1 MAPLFLM
8 LIVAILFGDVLFSSG
23 GHILSAEGTDLSSQ
37 FLYWRDFASR
47 EIQKGNFPLWNPHL
61 FSGAPF
67 FGGFQSA
74 LLYPPNILFLV
85 LPLVTAINF
94 SIALHVFLMG
104 WFTWLWV
111 VNRGVFPLAAF
122 ISAVSIMFSGAYFF
136 HIFAGHL
143 PNLCAMPWIPLLL
156 LSLDGILRKPF
167 RGWVLL
173 GIFALTNEILAGHP
187 QYVYY
192 TAIVIFPYLLFHLH
206 QCQNIKRTMAGLV
219 FLSLGSLLIPAV
231 QIACGIEASLE
242 SVRSQG
248 ASLSFA
254 AMFSF
259 PPENFLTFISPR
271 FFGDM
276 MHLPYW
282 GRDYLWEMCPFIG
295 VAGLIFAISGAVF
308 GNRRDSLPLILLI
321 LALFILAL
329 GHLTPIYGVL
339 YHYLPGYSQFRGT
352 SKFIF
357 FASLFMAL
365 LAGLGADRIFRE
377 NKIPS
382 GLGIACLAAAII
394 LLMTAFLLHSQLPGS
409 TFYKSWHQW
418 FLTVA
423 ASSESY
429 FPVKLAANESFIE
442 EAAYFSAR
450 SLFITAMTLF
460 AFSLLAFSYRHF
472 RAAKYLMVI
481 LVCTEMIFFAA
492 SVRPVF
498 QISNPIDT
506 KIASFIAG
514 YEGDYRI
521 LNINRPN
528 SAMSIGARDIWGYD
542 PIIPLRYAR
551 FMAATQ
557 GLDPEKASQ
566 YINFRQ
572 YHRLY
577 NMLRLRFI
585 MNLQG
590 NSMEIRECKDFMP
603 HYTLIQSYKVL
614 DDWHKILDTML
625 KPSFDPRR
633 TVILENNPGIS
644 PAATE
649 NVHGSSIRLVKD
661 AENDSI
667 VEVDARDPAILLATD
682 SYSKGWHAVDLT
694 NQNRRYNV
702 LPANYTLMAIPLQ
715 AGSHL
720 IRIEYKPLSFNISL
734 WISVIALSLYILVS
748 IHWLATVAMGFR
760 RS

>member
-1 MAPLFLM
+1 
-8 LIVAILFGDVLFSSG
+8 
-23 GHILSAEGTDLSSQ
+23 
-37 FLYWRDFASR
+37 
-47 EIQKGNFPLWNPHL
+47 
-61 FSGAPF
+61 
-67 FGGFQSA
+67 
-74 LLYPPNILFLV
+74 
-85 LPLVTAINF
+85 TAINF
-94 SIALHVFLMG
+94 SIALHVFLIG

-111 VNRGVFPLAAF
+111 VNRGASPLAAV

-156 LSLDGILRKPF
+156 LSLDGILRQPS

-192 TAIVIFPYLLFHLH
+192 TAVTIFLYLLFHLH
-206 QCQNIKRTMAGLV
+206 QCQNIKRTMVGLV
-219 FLSLGSLLIPAV
+219 FLSLGSLLIPVV

-254 AMFSF
+254 TMFSF

-282 GRDYLWEMCPFIG
+282 GRNYLWEMCPFIG
-295 VAGLIFAISGAVF
+295 VIGFIFALSGAVF

-321 LALFILAL
+321 LALLILAL
-329 GHLTPIYGVL
+329 GHLTPIFGIL
-339 YHYLPGYSQFRGT
+339 YHYLPGYSQFRGA

-357 FASLFMAL
+357 FASLLMAL

-382 GLGIACLAAAII
+382 GLGIVCLAAATI
-394 LLMTAFLLHSQLPGS
+394 LLMTAFLLHSQLQGS
-409 TFYKSWHQW
+409 IFYKSWHQW
-418 FLTVA
+418 FLSLAT
-423 ASSESY
+423 SGESY
-429 FPVKLAANESFIE
+429 LPVKLTTNEPFIE
-442 EAAYFSAR
+442 EAVYFSAR
-450 SLFITAMTLF
+450 SLLNTAMALF
-460 AFSLLAFSYRHF
+460 AFSLLVFSYRYF
-472 RAAKYLMVI
+472 RAAKYLMVM
-481 LVCTEMIFFAA
+481 LVCTEMLFFAA
-492 SVRPVF
+492 SIRPTF
-498 QISNPIDT
+498 QIPDRIDM

-514 YEGDYRI
+514 YQGDYRI
-521 LNINRPN
+521 LNINHPN
-528 SAMSIGARDIWGYD
+528 SAMSMGTKDIWGYD

-557 GLDPEKASQ
+557 GIDPEKASQ
-566 YINFRQ
+566 YIDFRQ

-577 NMLRLRFI
+577 GILRLRFI

-590 NSMEIRECKDFMP
+590 NSIEIHECKDFMP
-603 HYTLIQSYKVL
+603 HYTLIQQYQVF
-614 DDWHKILDTML
+614 DNWHKILETML

-633 TVILENNPGIS
+633 TVILENNPDSFPVTAG
-644 PAATE
+644 
-649 NVHGSSIRLVKD
+649 NWHGGSIRLVKD
-661 AENDSI
+661 TANDSI
-667 VEVDARDPAILLATD
+667 VEVDTKDPAILLATD

-694 NQNRRYNV
+694 NQNRHYSV
-702 LPANYTLMAIPLQ
+702 LPADYTLMAIPLQ
-715 AGSHL
+715 AGNHL

-734 WISVIALSLYILVS
+734 WISVIALSLYILIS
-748 IHWLATVAMGFR
+748 IHWLATVAMERGR
-760 RS
+760 N